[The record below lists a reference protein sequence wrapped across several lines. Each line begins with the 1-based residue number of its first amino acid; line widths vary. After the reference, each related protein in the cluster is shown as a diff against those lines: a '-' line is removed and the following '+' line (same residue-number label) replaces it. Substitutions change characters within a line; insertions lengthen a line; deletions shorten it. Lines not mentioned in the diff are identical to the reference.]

1 MAIYTSEYLKGLA
14 SKNRVL
20 LESQQK
26 LFSERKVAE
35 NTEFDIFLSH
45 SFLDKSEI
53 QGLYQELTD
62 FGFKVYVDWIVDPH
76 LDRKNVTKTSA
87 KLMQTRLKFSKSLL
101 LAISTNAAM
110 SKWMPWELGYV
121 DGNTNKCA
129 IIPVSNE
136 RNPPKYFKGTEYLL
150 LYPFI
155 KKVKTE
161 NGIDK
166 LWVIE
171 SEFGYSIFDTW
182 ILTGVIQQNRNVNIF
197 NI

>member
-26 LFSERKVAE
+26 LFSEIKVPE

-87 KLMQTRLKFSKSLL
+87 NLIQTRLKFSKSLL
-101 LAISTNAAM
+101 LSISTNAAL

-136 RNPPKYFKGTEYLL
+136 RNLPKYFKGTEYLL

-182 ILTGVIQQNRNVNIF
+182 ILTVIIQQNRNVNIF